1 MTARR
6 IRRTGVAIAATLLL
20 TGCRGAPQVRWIT
33 YDPSLQTRIDVASV
47 QHDCDELRTLRRLAE
62 LTSEQ
67 HEKASGYPNDA
78 LIQYIEG
85 AEQRASCPTSSSA
98 LGPTSTRSGSRG
110 GTA

>member
-6 IRRTGVAIAATLLL
+6 IRGVVGVAVAAALVL

-47 QHDCDELRTLRRLAE
+47 QRDCAELRTLRRFAE
-62 LTSEQ
+62 LSSEQ
-67 HEKASGYPNDA
+67 HEKATGYPNDA

-85 AEQRASCPTSSSA
+85 AEQRAACPTSSA
-98 LGPTSTRSGSRG
+98 LGPTSTRSESRG
-110 GTA
+110 GMA